1 MVSRRSAIILLASV
15 LWLGNLSCL
24 DTEALRDK
32 VNIKGTV
39 VQPDAGIGCSS
50 WGIRA
55 EDGMVYQITNLPT
68 EFRSPGLAVVA
79 RLQLRRDM
87 VSTCMVGEIADVIEI
102 DKGA

>member
-1 MVSRRSAIILLASV
+1 MISRRSAILLLASV
-15 LWLGNLSCL
+15 LWLGSLSCL
-24 DTEALRDK
+24 DNETAGDK

-55 EDGMVYQITNLPT
+55 EDGRVYEITNLPT
-68 EFRSPGLAVVA
+68 EFRSPGLAVMA

-87 VSTCMVGEIADVIEI
+87 VSTCMVGPIAEVIEI
-102 DKGA
+102 KKGA